1 MGVCQD
7 DIFSIA
13 RGSIVAIRLQK
24 QSAMHLVFYI
34 TIRDEFIV
42 SHTMVEAIHTSSPRR
57 MSTVVVLSIFAA
69 RKITCQEALTLNY
82 VIFVMI
88 KSLLR
93 LMIVIRHGDHDRGIT
108 EDKQKEKKGAQW
120 GI

>member
-1 MGVCQD
+1 M
-7 DIFSIA
+7 
-13 RGSIVAIRLQK
+13 RLI
-24 QSAMHLVFYI
+24 FYI
-34 TIRDEFIV
+34 TIWDEFIV
-42 SHTMVEAIHTSSPRR
+42 SHTMVEAIHTSSSHS
-57 MSTVVVLSIFAA
+57 MSVVVVVLSIFAA